1 MKKNRA
7 KTKAEL
13 ERELVSL
20 RRKLKALEGRAQ
32 PAADAGGTT
41 PAEESKPEAYEPLA
55 QLIRYKFIASA
66 SQDFMTLINRAYVYE
81 AANDAFC
88 RAWGRREDEV
98 IGSRVPNL
106 WGEEVFKK
114 TIKPPLDR
122 CFKGMQVR
130 YEDSFSFPAFGLR
143 QYEVTYSPFRTE
155 KGIITHAAVI
165 THDIT
170 DRKLAEENLRTE
182 RALLGRIT
190 DNMRD
195 IIALA
200 DPEMILQYV
209 TPSVQNILGYKPDGI
224 TGTPA
229 FELIHPE
236 DSDRVK
242 RVVAA
247 LIETRNPGKAE
258 FRYRHANG
266 HYIWFETTGNL
277 VTGEKGTVEG
287 IVLVCRDVTERVRA
301 EKALRESEGKFRSLA
316 ERSPN
321 MIFINK
327 RGRIVYA
334 NMKCEELMGYR
345 REDFYSPQFDFLNLI
360 APESRDLV
368 KQNFMKHLANEEL
381 PPYEYTLI
389 TADGK
394 PIEAIHTTKVIN
406 YEGEVAILG
415 IVTDITERRRAEAA
429 LHETNETLE
438 ALIQSSPLAI
448 TMLDPEGRVQIW
460 NRAAEQIFGW
470 KAEEVLGQPN
480 PIVPPQKQSEYD
492 EMRSRVVRG
501 ESLAGVE
508 VHRTRKDGA
517 IIDVSLSTSLLK
529 DAQGDARGIMAVIA
543 DISGRKAMEQRLR
556 LSDEI
561 LQRVGSLVLVSNS
574 NGEIVYAS
582 PSVKTV
588 LGYMPEELLGD
599 KWWQI
604 SRKNERSAA
613 QERERVARSA
623 RGELRISDSTYET
636 FVQHRDGGMRC
647 ILWNDSAGPEGM
659 LIGVGQ
665 DITDLKHAEEAIE
678 QSERRFKTLIEKSSD
693 VLLILD
699 VSGATRY
706 VSPSV
711 KTVLGFDAEER
722 LGRSAFE
729 LVHPDDRAEVEAVL
743 KDLMQTSG
751 KSTSVHFRARHKDGS
766 WRWLEATGTNHLS
779 DPTVAGVVINYRDI
793 TERKRSEE
801 ELIRLRKAVVSSGEV
816 IFMTDREGTF
826 TFVNPT
832 FTSVYGFTAGE
843 VVGKTTPRILKSGSM
858 RKENYADFWNTILNK
873 NLAIGELTNKTK
885 DGRLLTIH
893 SSVNPILDD
902 QGKIVG
908 FLAIQRDVTEQKKVE
923 EKNREQAA
931 LLDIAQDAIIVRTMN
946 DRIVYWNKGA
956 QRLYGWTAEEAL
968 GKDANRLLFKDLPA
982 ELSEADEVVLNRG
995 EWSGELTQIRKDR
1008 TEVIVES
1015 RWTLVRDN
1023 KGLPLSK
1030 LSVNTDISGRKKLEK
1045 QFLRAQR
1052 MESVGTLA
1060 GGIAHDLNNV
1070 LAPVLISLQILRK
1083 KLPQPEDRSMLDRLE
1098 STVQRGADLV
1108 KQVLTF
1114 SRGMEIDRSL
1124 LQVRHIIEEIKRFV
1138 KETFPA
1144 GIEIT
1149 TNTPPELWPISG
1161 DATQLHQILLNLCVN
1176 ARDAMPNGGTLSIE
1190 ASNLIVDENFTRI
1203 DAEAKLGPHIVIAVS
1218 DTGMGI
1224 PDDVRDK
1231 IFEPFFTT
1239 KEVGKG
1245 TGLGLS
1251 TVYAIV
1257 KGHNGFIHV
1266 YSEVDRGTTFKVY
1279 LPAIPSEQVE
1289 RPLEEAV
1296 ESYRGSGEL
1305 VLLVDD
1311 ETAICEITRLT
1322 LESNGYRVVTSAD
1335 GADALTQYFSHRP
1348 SIKLVITDIS
1358 MPIMDG
1364 PALIRALR
1372 RLDPTLNIIAATG
1385 LGDRMK
1391 VAEVQKSNVQAF
1403 LSKPFTAEKLLE
1415 TVHGVLTAV
1424 TDGPS
1429 SDHQRPS

>member
-1 MKKNRA
+1 MKNRA

-13 ERELVSL
+13 ERELASL
-20 RRKLKALEGRAQ
+20 RRKLKALEGGTQQAT
-32 PAADAGGTT
+32 DVGGATL
-41 PAEESKPEAYEPLA
+41 AEESLS
-55 QLIRYKFIASA
+55 RYKFIASA

-81 AANDAFC
+81 AANEAFC
-88 RAWGRREDEV
+88 RAWGKREDEI
-98 IGSRVPNL
+98 IGISVTKL
-106 WGEEVFKK
+106 WGEETFKK
-114 TIKPPLDR
+114 IIKAPLDR
-122 CFKGMQVR
+122 CFKGVQVR
-130 YEDSFSFPAFGLR
+130 YEESFSFPTFGLR
-143 QYEVTYSPFRTE
+143 EYEVTFSPFRTE

-170 DRKLAEENLRTE
+170 DRKHAEENLQTE
-182 RALLGRIT
+182 QALLGRIT

-195 IIALA
+195 IIAFA
-200 DPEMILQYV
+200 DPEMVLQYV
-209 TPSVQNILGYKPDGI
+209 TPSVQNILGYKPAGI
-224 TGTPA
+224 AGTPA
-229 FELIHPE
+229 FQLIHPE
-236 DSDRVK
+236 DRERIK
-242 RVVAA
+242 RVVAT
-247 LIETRNPGKAE
+247 LFETRSPGKAE

-266 HYIWFETTGNL
+266 HFIWLETTGNL
-277 VTGEKGTVEG
+277 ITSEKGAVEG

-301 EKALRESEGKFRSLA
+301 EKALRESEEKFRSLA

-345 REDFYSPQFDFLNLI
+345 REEFYSPQFEFLKLI
-360 APESRDLV
+360 ALESRDRV
-368 KQNFMKHLANEEL
+368 KQNFMKHLAGEEV
-381 PPYEYTLI
+381 PPYEYTLV
-389 TADGK
+389 TADGRH
-394 PIEAIHTTKVIN
+394 IEAIHTTKVIDF
-406 YEGEVAILG
+406 EGEAAILG
-415 IVTDITERRRAEAA
+415 IITDITERRRAETA
-429 LHETNETLE
+429 LRETNETLE

-448 TMLDPEGRVQIW
+448 TMVNPAGKVLIW

-470 KAEEVLGQPN
+470 KAAEVLGRPN
-480 PIVPPQKQSEYD
+480 PIVPPQKQAEYD
-492 EMRSRVVRG
+492 ELRSRIVRG
-501 ESLAGVE
+501 ESLAGIE
-508 VHRTRKDGA
+508 ARRTRKDGGP
-517 IIDVSLSTSLLK
+517 IDVSLSTSLLK
-529 DAQGDARGIMAVIA
+529 DDQGGVRGIMAVIA
-543 DISGRKAMEQRLR
+543 DVSGRKAMEQRLR

-561 LQRVGSLVLVSNS
+561 LQRVGSLVLVSDS
-574 NGEIVYAS
+574 NGEIIYAS

-588 LGYMPEELLGD
+588 LGYEPEELLGD

-604 SRKNERSAA
+604 SRENEKRAA

-623 RGELRISDSTYET
+623 RGELPISDLPYET

-665 DITDLKHAEEAIE
+665 DITDLKHAEEAVE

-693 VLLILD
+693 VLLIVD
-699 VSGATRY
+699 ATGTTRY
-706 VSPSV
+706 HSPSIRW
-711 KTVLGFDAEER
+711 VLGFEPEER
-722 LGRSAFE
+722 LGHNAFD
-729 LVHPDDRAEVEAVL
+729 LLHPEDQPIVGTAFREML
-743 KDLMQTSG
+743 QTSG
-751 KSTSVHFRARHKDGS
+751 KSVTIQFRAQHKDGS
-766 WRWLEATGTNHLS
+766 WRWLEATGTNHLNN
-779 DPTVAGVVINYRDI
+779 PAIGGAVINYRDI

-801 ELIRLRKAVVSSGEV
+801 ELVKLRKAVVSSGEV

-832 FTSVYGFTAGE
+832 FTSVYGYTTSD

-858 RKENYADFWNTILNK
+858 KKENYSEFWRTILNK
-873 NLAIGELTNKTK
+873 NLAIGELTNRTK

-902 QGKIVG
+902 HDQIVG
-908 FLAIQRDVTEQKKVE
+908 FLAIQRDVTEQKEVE

-956 QRLYGWTAEEAL
+956 QRLYGWTAEDAL
-968 GKDANRLLFKDLPA
+968 GKDANKLLFKDLPPQLA
-982 ELSEADEVVLNRG
+982 EADEAVLDRG
-995 EWSGELTQIRKDR
+995 EWSGELTQIRKDQ

-1023 KGLPLSK
+1023 NGLPLSK

-1070 LAPVLISLQILRK
+1070 LAPVLISLQLLRN

-1098 STVQRGADLV
+1098 LTVQRGADLV

-1114 SRGMEIDRSL
+1114 SRGIEIDRSL
-1124 LQVRHIIEEIKRFV
+1124 LQVRHIIEEIRRFV

-1176 ARDAMPNGGTLSIE
+1176 ARDAMPNGGSLSIE
-1190 ASNLIVDENFTRI
+1190 ASNVMVDESFTRI
-1203 DAEAKLGPHIVIAVS
+1203 DVEAKLGPHIVISVS

-1279 LPAIPSEQVE
+1279 LPAIPSEQIE
-1289 RPLEEAV
+1289 KPLEEAV
-1296 ESYRGSGEL
+1296 KSYRGNGEL

-1311 ETAICEITRLT
+1311 ESAICEITRLT

-1348 SIKLVITDIS
+1348 GIRLVITDIS

-1391 VAEVQKSNVQAF
+1391 VAEVQKSHVQAF
-1403 LSKPFTAEKLLE
+1403 LAKPFTAEKLLE
-1415 TVHGVLTAV
+1415 TVHSVLAPPR
-1424 TDGPS
+1424 TDGG
-1429 SDHQRPS
+1429 